1 MSKMTT
7 KAFLARV
14 EMKLSAAK
22 MENMFIRYAAGGG
35 VAVAG
40 GPTGQTNTQENT
52 EDNRVK

>member
-1 MSKMTT
+1 MTT

-35 VAVAG
+35 WGVAVAG
-40 GPTGQTNTQENT
+40 VPPDRRILRETQTIE
-52 EDNRVK
+52 